1 MLKTSVSSAGKAGID
16 ISKCKLERKT
26 GAPGSAGSTEA
37 DKKAAYSEAVYTEQ
51 TVSTHLHWLSV
62 KFRDYCLL
70 HDENK

>member
-1 MLKTSVSSAGKAGID
+1 MLKMSVSSAGNAGID

-26 GAPGSAGSTEA
+26 GAPASAGSAGSA
-37 DKKAAYSEAVYTEQ
+37 AAYSDANYTEQ

>member
-1 MLKTSVSSAGKAGID
+1 MLKTSVSSAGNAGID

-26 GAPGSAGSTEA
+26 GTPVSAGSTA
-37 DKKAAYSEAVYTEQ
+37 VSDAYYTEQ

-70 HDENK
+70 YDENK

>member
-1 MLKTSVSSAGKAGID
+1 MLKTSVSSAGNAGID

-26 GAPGSAGSTEA
+26 GVPGSAGSA
-37 DKKAAYSEAVYTEQ
+37 AAYSDADYTEQ

>member
-26 GAPGSAGSTEA
+26 GAPGSAGLA
-37 DKKAAYSEAVYTEQ
+37 AAYSEAVYTEQ

-62 KFRDYCLL
+62 KFRDYCLV
-70 HDENK
+70 HAENK

>member
-1 MLKTSVSSAGKAGID
+1 MLKTSVSSAGNAGID

-26 GAPGSAGSTEA
+26 GVPGSAGSA
-37 DKKAAYSEAVYTEQ
+37 GSAAAYSDADYTEQ

>member
-1 MLKTSVSSAGKAGID
+1 MLKTSVSSAGNAGID

-26 GAPGSAGSTEA
+26 GTPGSAGSTA
-37 DKKAAYSEAVYTEQ
+37 GYSDAVYPKQ

-70 HDENK
+70 YDENK

>member
-1 MLKTSVSSAGKAGID
+1 MLKTSVSSAGNAGID

-26 GAPGSAGSTEA
+26 GTPVSAGSTAVSDA
-37 DKKAAYSEAVYTEQ
+37 DYTEQ

-70 HDENK
+70 YDENK

>member
-1 MLKTSVSSAGKAGID
+1 MLKTSVSSAGNAGID

-26 GAPGSAGSTEA
+26 GTPGSAGSTEA
-37 DKKAAYSEAVYTEQ
+37 DKKAAFSQADYTEQ

-70 HDENK
+70 YDENK